1 MDSMKQK
8 SHVKRV
14 FVNDVDAYSSRHI
27 AEVLVKPGAEEESED
42 DESPSPWDEP
52 AFQIIGT
59 VSSTKGE
66 KLPFLHQKYVS
77 PFRDE
82 LLQLLLECDVVVYNV
97 TESSTQQQVE
107 EATWAVTA
115 LLNEMENFKSRKY
128 FILVSSVMTWAMTK
142 PKEAD
147 EAEDYLSEEE
157 FIRRR
162 PYPSFRKHNNLEKL
176 VLKLPRGKT
185 SKLKGYVVGAGLQY
199 GMGEDIFHYFFKVSW
214 LMQDPKVPIFGN
226 GTNYIPMIHV
236 GDLGSVIQNIIKLKP
251 KLKYILA
258 VDESHNT
265 LEDVVKAIS
274 NVLGPEKVCKVPVED
289 AITMKAFKPEEL
301 DCLSINLRMD
311 AALDS
316 DTFSFNWICRDG
328 MVENMEN
335 IADEY
340 KRARQL
346 LPIKIFLVGP
356 PAAGKTTVAEKLCQ
370 LYKLNHIN
378 ISRMIEEKTTKLRDL
393 INEAELDDV
402 HEEAAAAAQ
411 QQLEIINQSM
421 EKNQGQL
428 DESLIFDILR
438 EKLYSK
444 PCRNQGF
451 VLDGFPETFEQ
462 AKVIFSDEEPVS
474 QDSELISKIPRYNKI
489 ITPEHVFVLEAS
501 DDFLMR
507 RVQGLPQSTA
517 EKMSY
522 TQEEFVPR
530 LARYRQ
536 LFCTQ
541 ETLLDFFDYREI
553 HPQYI
558 EINSEDL
565 EYAGVMKKIT
575 EDVRVPRNYSPNP
588 EEQKDENR
596 RKEEEIKQKLVPET
610 EEKKIRKTA
619 ALAEM
624 TKHYDEW
631 KKNLSV
637 VEQEESELL
646 EAKALP
652 LRNYLMKYVMPSLS
666 AAMLECSKIKP
677 EDPVDFLAEHLLQ
690 NNQDD

>member
-1 MDSMKQK
+1 
-8 SHVKRV
+8 
-14 FVNDVDAYSSRHI
+14 
-27 AEVLVKPGAEEESED
+27 KPGAEEESED

-59 VSSTKGE
+59 VSSTEGE

-77 PFRDE
+77 PSRDE

-128 FILVSSVMTWAMTK
+128 FILVSSVMTWAMSK
-142 PKEAD
+142 PKENTINSCNQ
-147 EAEDYLSEEE
+147 LS
-157 FIRRR
+157 
-162 PYPSFRKHNNLEKL
+162 LL
-176 VLKLPRGKT
+176 QKT

-214 LMQDPKVPIFGN
+214 LLQDPKVPIFGN

-236 GDLGSVIQNIIKLKP
+236 GDLGRVIQNVIKLKP
-251 KLKYILA
+251 KSKYILA

-274 NVLGPEKVCKVPVED
+274 NVLGPEKVCKVPLED
-289 AITMKAFKPEEL
+289 AITMKAFKEL

-311 AALDS
+311 AAVDS

-378 ISRMIEEKTTKLRDL
+378 ISRMIEEKTTKLKDL

-428 DESLIFDILR
+428 DESLIFEILR

-462 AKVIFSDEEPVS
+462 AKVIFSGN

-558 EINSEDL
+558 GTILSDL

-575 EDVRVPRNYSPNP
+575 EDVGVPRNYSPNP

-624 TKHYDEW
+624 TKHYEEW
-631 KKNLSV
+631 NLSV

-690 NNQDD
+690 NNQDN

>member
-1 MDSMKQK
+1 MDSMKRK

-59 VSSTKGE
+59 VSSTEGE

-77 PFRDE
+77 PSRDE

-128 FILVSSVMTWAMTK
+128 FILVSSVMTWAMSK

-162 PYPSFRKHNNLEKL
+162 PHPSFRKHNNLEKL

-214 LMQDPKVPIFGN
+214 LLQDPKVPIFGN

-236 GDLGSVIQNIIKLKP
+236 GDLGRVIQNVIKLKP
-251 KLKYILA
+251 KSKYILA

-274 NVLGPEKVCKVPVED
+274 NVLGPEKVCKVPLED

-311 AALDS
+311 AAVDS

-378 ISRMIEEKTTKLRDL
+378 ISRMIEEKTTKLKDL

-428 DESLIFDILR
+428 DESLIFEILR

-575 EDVRVPRNYSPNP
+575 EDVGVPRNYSPNP

-624 TKHYDEW
+624 TKHYEEW

-690 NNQDD
+690 NNQDN

>member
-1 MDSMKQK
+1 
-8 SHVKRV
+8 
-14 FVNDVDAYSSRHI
+14 
-27 AEVLVKPGAEEESED
+27 KPGAEEESED

-59 VSSTKGE
+59 VSSTEGE
-66 KLPFLHQKYVS
+66 KLPFLHQKYS
-77 PFRDE
+77 PSRDE

-128 FILVSSVMTWAMTK
+128 FILVSSVMTWAMSK
-142 PKEAD
+142 PKED

-162 PYPSFRKHNNLEKL
+162 PHPSFRKHNNLEKL

-214 LMQDPKVPIFGN
+214 LLQDPKVPIFGN

-236 GDLGSVIQNIIKLKP
+236 GDLGRVIQNVIKLKP
-251 KLKYILA
+251 KSKYILA

-274 NVLGPEKVCKVPVED
+274 NVLGPEKVCKVPLED
-289 AITMKAFKPEEL
+289 AITMKEL

-311 AALDS
+311 AAVDS

-378 ISRMIEEKTTKLRDL
+378 ISRMIEEKTTKLVT
-393 INEAELDDV
+393 ELDDV

-428 DESLIFDILR
+428 DESLIFEILR

-462 AKVIFSDEEPVS
+462 AKVIFSDEEPVMIMCLFFS
-474 QDSELISKIPRYNKI
+474 YIC
-489 ITPEHVFVLEAS
+489 ITEHVFVLEAS

-575 EDVRVPRNYSPNP
+575 EDVGVPRNYSPNP

-624 TKHYDEW
+624 TKHYEEW

-690 NNQDD
+690 NNQDN